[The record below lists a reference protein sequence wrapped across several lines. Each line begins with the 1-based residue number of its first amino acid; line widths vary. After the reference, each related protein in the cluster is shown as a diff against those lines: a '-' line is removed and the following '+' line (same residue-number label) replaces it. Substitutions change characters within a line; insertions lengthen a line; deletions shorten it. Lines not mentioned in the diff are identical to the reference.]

1 MPVAC
6 SVTHVV
12 VCARAFPQEKARAI
26 EPTHSA
32 KAARVHV
39 TGDRES
45 NEHARLQ
52 RVESGRLAA
61 LPFQRRFDGIVSAT
75 LHGIVDRFRDA
86 APPLTLGDRD
96 RLDGRT
102 CLVTGANRG
111 LGLAISQALAR
122 RGAHVILACRS
133 GVQEAMESVRRAAA
147 DGGGTASGVKLD
159 LGDLASVDK
168 LVEELKEDGVQLD
181 VTVLNA
187 AIVPD
192 KARVSRHGVDEM
204 FQVNY
209 LANYLF
215 VRRLLAAGVISSTRA
230 SDDDGPTEKFA
241 PRIVMVSSE
250 SYRTAHPIDW
260 PRFAQPGTYGMRQ
273 VVEEYGHTKLLLET
287 FATELARRT
296 PGVSVFTT
304 CPGAVATD
312 IAREAPAWV
321 KPMLDP
327 AMRHFFKPVDE
338 GALPIVWLAASRSI
352 EGQTGLY
359 VHVKTQKERDP
370 RAADPRTGHRLWDAS
385 EAVLTRLGFA
395 P

>member
-1 MPVAC
+1 MP
-6 SVTHVV
+6 
-12 VCARAFPQEKARAI
+12 
-26 EPTHSA
+26 
-32 KAARVHV
+32 
-39 TGDRES
+39 
-45 NEHARLQ
+45 
-52 RVESGRLAA
+52 
-61 LPFQRRFDGIVSAT
+61 LPFQRRFDGIFSAT

-86 APPLTLGDRD
+86 APPLALPPTD

-111 LGLAISQALAR
+111 LGLQISKELAR
-122 RGAHVILACRS
+122 LGAHVILACRS
-133 GVQEAMESVRRAAA
+133 GIPEAMEAVRRAAG
-147 DGGGTASGVKLD
+147 DGGGTASGMKLD

-168 LVEELKEDGVQLD
+168 LAEELAEDGVVLD

-187 AIVPD
+187 AIVPNE
-192 KARVSRHGVDEM
+192 ARTSRHGLDEM

-215 VRRLLAAGVISSTRA
+215 VRRLLAAGVIGAGSRTGA
-230 SDDDGPTEKFA
+230 DTDDGPVEPFA

-250 SYRTAHPIDW
+250 SYRTARPIDW
-260 PRFAQPGTYGMRQ
+260 VRFAQLGHYGMRE
-273 VVEEYGHTKLLLET
+273 VVAEYGHTKLLLET
-287 FATELARRT
+287 FAAELARRA
-296 PGVSVFTT
+296 PGVSVHTS

-327 AMRHFFKPVDE
+327 AMRRWFKPVEE
-338 GALPIVWLAASRSI
+338 GALPLVWLAASRAI

-359 VHVKTQKERDP
+359 VHVKTQKERDV

-385 EAVLTRLGFA
+385 EAVLARLGFRLDS
-395 P
+395 